1 MATQLKS
8 KHQRLVLVLLAV
20 AALIGAALLAMSA
33 LRDKAAFFLTPSDFA
48 AGKAETGQAARLG
61 GMVVKGSLKRGA
73 DGVSI
78 SFMVSDGKAQ
88 VPAKFTGI
96 VPDLFRVGRG
106 GRGALWSRWHLPGR
120 QPPCEARR
128 TVHAP
133 GTGRHDL

>member
-78 SFMVSDGKAQ
+78 SVRPSLPASSPISSGK
-88 VPAKFTGI
+88 
-96 VPDLFRVGRG
+96 GRAWWQ
-106 GRGALWSRWHLPGR
+106 RGALVPMAPSRPTTSLRSTTNGTCPGNWT
-120 QPPCEARR
+120 A
-128 TVHAP
+128 
-133 GTGRHDL
+133 